1 MWFMAE
7 STIKV
12 VGGARHSL
20 YVIAC
25 YRVQGESSQFDI
37 MSLTLTKKENIVL
50 LFIYINILMTKITL
64 FVGVLHRMSSETNR
78 LNPGDGHGIVFIK
91 NYLIPAR

>member
-12 VGGARHSL
+12 VGGPRHSL

-37 MSLTLTKKENIVL
+37 MSLTLTKKENIGL
-50 LFIYINILMTKITL
+50 LFIYFNIVTTK
-64 FVGVLHRMSSETNR
+64 
-78 LNPGDGHGIVFIK
+78 D
-91 NYLIPAR
+91 

>member
-25 YRVQGESSQFDI
+25 YRVKRESSQFDI
-37 MSLTLTKKENIVL
+37 MSLTLTKKENIIL
-50 LFIYINILMTKITL
+50 LFIYIKI
-64 FVGVLHRMSSETNR
+64 VMAK
-78 LNPGDGHGIVFIK
+78 DYIVCWCFASDELRNK
-91 NYLIPAR
+91 STESRGRTRDSFH